1 MTHTRRLDRQ
11 PYRALP
17 RKVAEMKKIIVAVL
31 LVALVGCVPRMT
43 PEMQRVSSVSDTSK
57 CRFITMLNIMP
68 QSFEMVGQLKYYT
81 VANGGDSFKIIS
93 TANQRIGAM
102 DGFISTTFEIY
113 KCK

>member
-1 MTHTRRLDRQ
+1 MKRL
-11 PYRALP
+11 AVVVFVL
-17 RKVAEMKKIIVAVL
+17 MVL
-31 LVALVGCVPRMT
+31 LVFFGCAPRMT

-57 CRFITMLNIMP
+57 CHFITMLNILP

-102 DGFISTTFEIY
+102 DGFIATTFEIY